1 MTHLPL
7 RRQIHGSTRT
17 AQHAPIRQRRS
28 RARLLPCASSSQRR
42 DRSRRRLGRARG
54 ISHGAMTLLP
64 SRESRRGE
72 CRHRHSRSGRGSTAP
87 IRQARNLASQRNGG
101 VRRVSCRTADCRPAR
116 EPTRSCRGVRS
127 VGAWQQWQRSRFA
140 RDRTG
145 SAASARIPA
154 NWQFQVRVQ
163 PCWSGEGGYWVAAG
177 VCGDE
182 VGEVVEE
189 RLFSESAG
197 DGGGEESFDCA
208 FALV

>member
-72 CRHRHSRSGRGSTAP
+72 CRHRHSRSGRGAGVSGGVDFASASHGSGPLPVAAPALRASAARSTPKATPGRHQAGPSWPLAGARARGFKTARAARRRRRSPRPAATASPWEAVAACEDMSSTAECG
-87 IRQARNLASQRNGG
+87 Q
-101 VRRVSCRTADCRPAR
+101 D
-116 EPTRSCRGVRS
+116 
-127 VGAWQQWQRSRFA
+127 RFCSTT
-140 RDRTG
+140 D
-145 SAASARIPA
+145 
-154 NWQFQVRVQ
+154 
-163 PCWSGEGGYWVAAG
+163 SG
-177 VCGDE
+177 
-182 VGEVVEE
+182 
-189 RLFSESAG
+189 
-197 DGGGEESFDCA
+197 
-208 FALV
+208 